1 MISFNRRLQVWIYE
15 PEQLVRVILSRPP
28 SEVQSER
35 DEILVE
41 LTNVTKKLIIID
53 DIRYHVDG
61 VGRIRMDWS
70 DLFFHAVDPT
80 TKNIVPVF
88 DILNEIDS
96 KYDFLKDYYSV
107 SRAGACTTNVC
118 WTFNLKSENLFAQ
131 GFAIEN
137 VIPAYT
143 ANLQEEFDIAL
154 AAIIALLIVLFVG
167 AISFIVLCCCLK
179 NWVISIPTETRRKD
193 ALIKKQIIEDLNT
206 TENPLW
212 IEQWDQ

>member
-1 MISFNRRLQVWIYE
+1 M
-15 PEQLVRVILSRPP
+15 VRVILSRPP

-35 DEILVE
+35 DEILIE
-41 LTNVTKKLIIID
+41 LTNVTKHHIIID
-53 DIRYHVDG
+53 DLRYHVDS
-61 VGRIRMDWS
+61 VGRIRMDWT
-70 DLFFHAVDPT
+70 DMFFHAVDRST
-80 TKNIVPVF
+80 NNIVPVF

-107 SRAGACTTNVC
+107 SINTLTAFPTLRD
-118 WTFNLKSENLFAQ
+118 ENYSQ

-143 ANLQEEFDIAL
+143 SNLQEEFDIAL

-167 AISFIVLCCCLK
+167 AISFVVLCCCLK

-212 IEQWDQ
+212 IEQ